1 MSKGPPV
8 TATQVA
14 KAHIQ
19 KDYLPKALNALIDL
33 AEHATN
39 ERIRIDAA
47 LAVVEHAIGKP
58 TVSTEVEMTHAL
70 DAGALAEAWRELK
83 QAQDKS
89 ELEDEA
95 ATRPIL
101 LTPDENG
108 TYRLDSDDPVVNA
121 EL

>member
-19 KDYLPKALNALIDL
+19 KDYLPKALDALIDL
-33 AEHATN
+33 AQHATN

-70 DAGALAEAWRELK
+70 DAGALAESYRALK
-83 QAQDKS
+83 QAQT
-89 ELEDEA
+89 EDEA
-95 ATRPIL
+95 EAEAKINVIEL
-101 LTPDENG
+101 VPDENG
-108 TYRLDSDDPVVNA
+108 TYVLSSDDEAVDA